1 MMMINEFALM
11 WHEVLR
17 LQGHLTNRQ

>member
-1 MMMINEFALM
+1 MMINEFALM